1 MLGDDK
7 MLIDMPKNIYIEQAV
22 ISGIVFDDGI
32 RRDIFNAQ
40 IRNDIFYREVHRI
53 LFDTVKKMYEN
64 KKTICSI
71 SVLQELEKEGVLDD
85 CGGVDY
91 LHKLLK
97 KYLITEKS
105 TLWRYVYTLQNL
117 YWQRV
122 MINKITSIE
131 NKLDKLLENK

>member
-22 ISGIVFDDGI
+22 ISGILFDDGI
-32 RRDIFNAQ
+32 RRNIFNAQ
-40 IRNDIFYREVHRI
+40 ISNDIFYREVHRI
-53 LFDTVKKMYEN
+53 LFDTVEKMYEN

-71 SVLQELEKEGVLDD
+71 TVLQELEKEGILDD
-85 CGGVDY
+85 CGGVEY
-91 LHKLLK
+91 LSTLLK
-97 KYLITEKS
+97 KCAITEKS